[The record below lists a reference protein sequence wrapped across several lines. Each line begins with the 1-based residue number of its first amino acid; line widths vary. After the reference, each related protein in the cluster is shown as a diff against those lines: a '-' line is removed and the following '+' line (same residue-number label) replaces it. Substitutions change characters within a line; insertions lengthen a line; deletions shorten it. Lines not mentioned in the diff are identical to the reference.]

1 MITRLQQ
8 KRIEKG
14 ITQQELSNWTTI
26 PLRTIQNL
34 EQGHNKIDS
43 LKIKSLLSLCREL
56 DCYPEDILEDESN
69 RFEFTMMRICK

>member
-1 MITRLQQ
+1 MTRLQAV
-8 KRIEKG
+8 RIKKG
-14 ITQQELSNWTTI
+14 ITQQNLSTWTKI

-56 DCYPEDILEDESN
+56 DCYPEDILEDEEN
-69 RFEFTMMRICK
+69 RFEFTMMRICH

>member
-1 MITRLQQ
+1 MTRLQAV
-8 KRIEKG
+8 RIKKG
-14 ITQQELSNWTTI
+14 ITQQNLSIWTKI

-56 DCYPEDILEDESN
+56 ECYPEDILEDEEN
-69 RFEFTMMRICK
+69 RFEFTMMRICH